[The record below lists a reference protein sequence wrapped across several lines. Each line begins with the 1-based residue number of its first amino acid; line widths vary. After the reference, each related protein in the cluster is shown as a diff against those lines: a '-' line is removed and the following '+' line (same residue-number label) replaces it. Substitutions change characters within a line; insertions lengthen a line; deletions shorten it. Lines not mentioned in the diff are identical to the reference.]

1 MAARAQ
7 QVSPERVDDVPV
19 VSLLAPKR
27 RKPSWMVAGVLMVAF
42 AALLGAWA
50 FTAATDTIQVVVAA
64 RDLDVG
70 NELEVRDLRVVEMG
84 RTRNLRA
91 IQPAQ
96 QDLIVG
102 RAARGPIPAGT
113 VLNTG
118 LFVDRDEVL
127 PPGTVVVGVS
137 LGAGELAAPSVVA
150 GDSVR
155 LIAVTRAGAGSQ
167 LAEEPEVLG
176 EATVWSLTGEASTS
190 ASSER
195 IWLSL
200 LVAEQLQTAVAQ
212 AAADEVLRV
221 VLTP

>member
-19 VSLLAPKR
+19 VSLVAPKR